1 MNINKIAKKIKSNK
15 KTTILLVALVLCVG
29 AYIVTGTL
37 IGEKQVNDDIPLHD
51 GDVLVDN
58 TTEKSSLVTSDQVVE
73 EENKDT
79 YFEELR
85 ANLEMDRNTIISML
99 TDAEKTATTT
109 EEKKKASNEKI
120 KILEYM
126 ETEKNIETLIKNKG
140 LPECFVVISDTSV
153 NITVNMENLDQE
165 TVTQICEVVMRQSGR
180 NASEIVVQEAS

>member
-1 MNINKIAKKIKSNK
+1 MIFNKFVKKIKNNK
-15 KTTILLVALVLCVG
+15 KTATLLVALVLCIG
-29 AYIVTGTL
+29 AYIVTGSL
-37 IGEKQVNDDIPLHD
+37 IGDKKVNDDIPLHD

-58 TTEKSSLVTSDQVVE
+58 TDDNSSLVTSDQAVN
-73 EENKDT
+73 EENEDT

-99 TDAEKTATTT
+99 TDAEKTAATS
-109 EEKKKASNEKI
+109 EEKKKASDEKI

-153 NITVNMENLDQE
+153 NI
-165 TVTQICEVVMRQSGR
+165 
-180 NASEIVVQEAS
+180 IVL